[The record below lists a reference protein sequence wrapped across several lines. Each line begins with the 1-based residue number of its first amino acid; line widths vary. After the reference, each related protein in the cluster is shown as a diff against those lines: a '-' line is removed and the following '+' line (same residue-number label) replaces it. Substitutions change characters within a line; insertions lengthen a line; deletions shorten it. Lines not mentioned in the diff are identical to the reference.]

1 MNLRSAVIAIML
13 ALLGAFT
20 LLNWAA
26 FTAPTTLSLG
36 FAEVQ
41 APLGLIMLVV
51 TAFLC
56 VLFLGYI
63 AFQQAGVI
71 REARRMS
78 KELKTQRELADSAEA
93 SRFTELR
100 NYIAGELAGLATH
113 GSRADEAL
121 GERLERLDAALR
133 ERIAESERSLSAYVG
148 EIDDKLDRLLPPRPE
163 P

>member
-1 MNLRSAVIAIML
+1 MNLRSAIVAVVL

-20 LLNWAA
+20 LLNWTA
-26 FTAPTTLSLG
+26 FTTPTTLSLG

-41 APLGLIMLVV
+41 APLGLLMLII

-63 AFQQAGVI
+63 VFQQAGVI

-78 KELKTQRELADSAEA
+78 KELKSQRELADSAEA

-100 NYIAGELAGLATH
+100 SYIAQELAGLAAR
-113 GSRADEAL
+113 GERADQSL
-121 GERLERLDAALR
+121 VERLERLDAALR

-148 EIDDKLDRLLPPRPE
+148 EVDDKLDLLLPPRSGT
-163 P
+163 

>member
-1 MNLRSAVIAIML
+1 MNLRSAAVVIAF

-20 LLNWAA
+20 LLNWTA

-36 FAEVQ
+36 FAQVQ
-41 APLGLIMLVV
+41 GPLGLIMLIV
-51 TAFLC
+51 TAFLS
-56 VLFLGYI
+56 VLFLAYI

-100 NYIAGELAGLATH
+100 SHLDQELAGMTARGGHTEQLL
-113 GSRADEAL
+113 SERMD
-121 GERLERLDAALR
+121 RLEAVLR
-133 ERIAESERSLSAYVG
+133 ERIAESERSLSAFVG
-148 EIDDKLDRLLPPRPE
+148 EVDDKLDRIHPPRPDA
-163 P
+163 

>member
-1 MNLRSAVIAIML
+1 MNLRSAIVAVVL

-20 LLNWAA
+20 LLNWTA
-26 FTAPTTLSLG
+26 FTTPTTLSLG

-41 APLGLIMLVV
+41 APLGLLMLII

-63 AFQQAGVI
+63 VFQQAGVI

-78 KELKTQRELADSAEA
+78 KELKSQRELADSAEA

-100 NYIAGELAGLATH
+100 SYIAQELAGLAAR
-113 GSRADEAL
+113 GERADQSL

-148 EIDDKLDRLLPPRPE
+148 EVDDKLDLLLPPRSGA
-163 P
+163 

>member
-1 MNLRSAVIAIML
+1 MNLRSATVVIAL

-20 LLNWAA
+20 LLNWTA

-41 APLGLIMLVV
+41 APLGLVMLIV

-56 VLFLGYI
+56 VLFLAYI
-63 AFQQAGVI
+63 VFQQAGVI

-78 KELKTQRELADSAEA
+78 KELKAQRELADSAEA

-100 NYIAGELAGLATH
+100 GHIAQELADLA
-113 GSRADEAL
+113 GR
-121 GERLERLDAALR
+121 GERSEQALTERLDRLDASLL
-133 ERIAESERSLSAYVG
+133 ERIAESERSLSAFVA
-148 EIDDKLDRLLPPRPE
+148 EVDDKLDRIHPPRPDA
-163 P
+163 